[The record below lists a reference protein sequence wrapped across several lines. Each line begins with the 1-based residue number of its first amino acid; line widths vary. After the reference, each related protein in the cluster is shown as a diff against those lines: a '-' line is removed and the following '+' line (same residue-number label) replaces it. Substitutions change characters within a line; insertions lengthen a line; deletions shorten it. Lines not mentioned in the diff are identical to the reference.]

1 MRLRFSLIALFIVAS
16 LTAQQGTFS
25 PYSYFGIGDLSPR
38 ALIENRAM
46 AGISMLG
53 DSIHM
58 NLQNPAALG
67 NLKLTTYA
75 VVGNRRSTSLNSS
88 IEQANATKVDNGQI
102 TNLDYL
108 ALAFPFSPKGA
119 FSFGLMPLS
128 AVNYKISQTRLGAS
142 RDTIRNIFE
151 GSGGLNRVFASAG
164 HQLIRGVNVGAM
176 AHYNWGTKQYRRL
189 QSTDGVQF
197 GTFDQRNSRLKGLD
211 VSAALTATVPINLE
225 NKKWQLHSSVVHDF
239 AYGLDSGNE
248 QNLGSFLVTS
258 GGDRESFSIDLGA
271 LQNSVVEIPS
281 RTVFGLGLSD
291 PFHWFIGAEYAT
303 QDRSTFRNEFIE
315 PTNSTYEQASVVS
328 VGGYYIPKYNALNG
342 IFNRITYR
350 AGLRFED
357 TGLRVNGTPIEVF
370 SATTGFSIPMGSTA
384 SDRFSSINVALEYG
398 TRGTLENSLLKE
410 SFFGINVG
418 LSLND
423 RWFIKRRIN

>member
-1 MRLRFSLIALFIVAS
+1 MRLRCSLIAFFIVTS

-25 PYSYFGIGDLSPR
+25 PYSYFGLGDLSPR
-38 ALIENRAM
+38 SLVENRAM
-46 AGISMLG
+46 GGISMLG

-75 VVGNRRSTSLNSS
+75 VGGNRRSTSLDSS
-88 IEQANATKVDNGQI
+88 AEQANETKVANGQI

-128 AVNYKISQTRLGAS
+128 AVNYKISQTRLGVS
-142 RDTIRNIFE
+142 TDTIRNIFE
-151 GSGGLNRVFASAG
+151 GSGGLNRVFVSAG
-164 HQLIRGVNVGAM
+164 HQLIKGVNVGAM
-176 AHYNWGTKQYRRL
+176 GHYNWGTKQYRRL
-189 QSTDGVQF
+189 QATDGVQF

-211 VSAALTATVPINLE
+211 VSAALTATVPIKFE
-225 NKKWQLHSSVVHDF
+225 QKRWQLHSSVVHDF
-239 AYGLDSGNE
+239 AYGLNSENE

-258 GGDRESFSIDLGA
+258 GGDREAFSIDLGS

-303 QDRSTFRNEFIE
+303 QDRSAFRNEFIE
-315 PTNSTYEQASVVS
+315 PSNSSYEQASVVS

-370 SATTGFSIPMGSTA
+370 SVNTGFSIPMGSTA
-384 SDRFSSINVALEYG
+384 SDRFSSLNVALEYG

>member
-1 MRLRFSLIALFIVAS
+1 MRLRFSLIAIFIVTS

-75 VVGNRRSTSLNSS
+75 VGGNRRSTSLDSS
-88 IEQANATKVDNGQI
+88 VEQANGTKVANGQI

-142 RDTIRNIFE
+142 TDTIRNIFE
-151 GSGGLNRVFASAG
+151 GNGGLNRVFASAG
-164 HQLIRGVNVGAM
+164 YQLFKGVNVGAM

-189 QSTDGVQF
+189 QATDGVQF

-211 VSAALTATVPINLE
+211 VTAALTATVPINLE
-225 NKKWQLHSSVVHDF
+225 NKKWQLHSSVVHDL
-239 AYGLDSGNE
+239 AYGLSSENQ

-303 QDRSTFRNEFIE
+303 QDKRTFRNEFIE
-315 PTNSTYEQASVVS
+315 PTNSTYEQANLVS

-370 SATTGFSIPMGSTA
+370 SVTTGFSIPMGSTA
-384 SDRFSSINVALEYG
+384 SDRFSSLNVALEYG